1 MATVKDI
8 HNLEVTDDLIFK
20 FFRGDTT
27 EDEENRIRL
36 WIAEDKANEKRYNFL
51 HDLYDAHLISAPMD
65 MIEHYPAEAGV
76 RSHRRKNIFRRTVV
90 AVSGIAAAIALVFV
104 TATVSRDMVRSE
116 MAETM
121 NTIEVPAG
129 KSMDYILA
137 DGTLIKLNSGAR
149 LQYPMAFAKDRR
161 EVQLEGEAYF
171 DVAHNDRQPF
181 VVNTFACKIEVLG
194 TTFSVNADEESR
206 KFSAVLAEGSV
217 KLSDISDPDKTIVM
231 EPDQKVS
238 FSNGRFILY
247 DRPAELEMRWTEG
260 IIDIGGLPFD
270 ELMKKLEKSFGVE
283 IVIDRDTLPA
293 IGFTDGRIRISD
305 GIEDALRILQQGADF
320 TWSKDY
326 RTGVITIR

>member
-1 MATVKDI
+1 MLFRSFNNVATDK
-8 HNLEVTDDLIFK
+8 EESLICDWLA
-20 FFRGDTT
+20 GN
-27 EDEENRIRL
+27 EENKKTYAKVRDLHEAFIMEAPIELLEGRL
-36 WIAEDKANEKRYNFL
+36 PGAARKRRRML
-51 HDLYDAHLISAPMD
+51 HTVLK
-65 MIEHYPAEAGV
+65 GV
-76 RSHRRKNIFRRTVV
+76 
-90 AVSGIAAAIALVFV
+90 GYAAALAIFCIAGYGIIN
-104 TATVSRDMVRSE
+104 SRIETRLSK
-116 MAETM
+116 TM

-129 KSMDYILA
+129 KS
-137 DGTLIKLNSGAR
+137 
-149 LQYPMAFAKDRR
+149 QYPMAFAKDRR

-194 TTFSVNADEESR
+194 TTFSVNADEEAG

-217 KLSDISDPDKTIVM
+217 KLSDVSDPDKTIVM

-326 RTGVITIR
+326 STGVITIR

>member
-8 HNLEVTDDLIFK
+8 HNPEVTDDLIFR
-20 FFRGDTT
+20 FFRGDAT
-27 EDEENRIRL
+27 EDEENRVRL

-65 MIEHYPAEAGV
+65 MIEHYPAGTGV
-76 RSHRRKNIFRRTVV
+76 WSLRRKNIFRRTVV
-90 AVSGIAAAIALVFV
+90 TVSGIAAAIALVFV

-181 VVNTFACKIEVLG
+181 VVRTFASDITVLG
-194 TTFSVNADEESR
+194 TEFNVNAD
-206 KFSAVLAEGSV
+206 KDAGMFSVALIEGSIS
-217 KLSDISDPDKTIVM
+217 LSNHQNPGEQIVM
-231 EPDQKVS
+231 HPNEKVS
-238 FSNGRFILY
+238 LEKGHLIFKEYEASKDIL
-247 DRPAELEMRWTEG
+247 WTEG
-260 IIDIGGLPFD
+260 ILDISGLDFS
-270 ELMKKLEKSFGVE
+270 ELMRKLEMAFGVSITVNPQMSSE
-283 IVIDRDTLPA
+283 PVFDLA
-293 IGFTDGRIRISD
+293 KIRISD
-305 GIEDALRILQQGADF
+305 GIDKALEVTSNGVEF
-320 TWSKDY
+320 SY
-326 RTGVITIR
+326 RRDPKTGVIFIE

>member
-8 HNLEVTDDLIFK
+8 HNFEVTDDLIFR
-20 FFRGDTT
+20 FFRGDVT

-36 WIAEDKANEKRYNFL
+36 WIAEDKTNEKRYNFL
-51 HDLYDAHLISAPMD
+51 HDLYDTHLISAPID

-104 TATVSRDMVRSE
+104 TATVSRNMVWDE
-116 MAETM
+116 MVENM

-181 VVNTFACKIEVLG
+181 VVRTFASDITVLG
-194 TTFSVNADEESR
+194 TEFNVNAD
-206 KFSAVLAEGSV
+206 KDAGIFSAALIEGSIS
-217 KLSDISDPDKTIVM
+217 LSNHQNPGEQIVM
-231 EPDQKVS
+231 HPNEKVS
-238 FSNGRFILY
+238 LERGHLILKEY
-247 DRPAELEMRWTEG
+247 EASKDIQWTEG
-260 IIDIGGLPFD
+260 ILDISGLDFS
-270 ELMKKLEKSFGVE
+270 ELMRKLEMAFGVR
-283 IVIDRDTLPA
+283 IVVEREMPSGQVFANAKL
-293 IGFTDGRIRISD
+293 RMSD
-305 GIEDALRILQQGADF
+305 GIDKAFEVIGNGTDF
-320 TWSKDY
+320 TYHKDY
-326 RTGVITIR
+326 RTGTIFIR

>member
-1 MATVKDI
+1 MLFRSFNNVATDK
-8 HNLEVTDDLIFK
+8 EESLICDWLA
-20 FFRGDTT
+20 GN
-27 EDEENRIRL
+27 EENKKTYAKVRDLHEAFIMEAPIELLEGRL
-36 WIAEDKANEKRYNFL
+36 PGAARKRRRML
-51 HDLYDAHLISAPMD
+51 HTVLK
-65 MIEHYPAEAGV
+65 GV
-76 RSHRRKNIFRRTVV
+76 
-90 AVSGIAAAIALVFV
+90 GYAAALAIFCIAGYGIIN
-104 TATVSRDMVRSE
+104 SRIEARLSK
-116 MAETM
+116 TM

-194 TTFSVNADEESR
+194 TTFSVNADEEAG

-217 KLSDISDPDKTIVM
+217 KLSDVSDPDKTIVM

-326 RTGVITIR
+326 STGVITIR

>member
-1 MATVKDI
+1 MNWKRKHNNRKTVDFDMLFRSFNNVATDK
-8 HNLEVTDDLIFK
+8 EESLICDWLA
-20 FFRGDTT
+20 GN
-27 EDEENRIRL
+27 EENKKTYAKVRDLHEAFIMEAPIELLEGRL
-36 WIAEDKANEKRYNFL
+36 PGAARKRRRML
-51 HDLYDAHLISAPMD
+51 HTVLK
-65 MIEHYPAEAGV
+65 GV
-76 RSHRRKNIFRRTVV
+76 
-90 AVSGIAAAIALVFV
+90 GYAAALAIFCIAGYGIIN
-104 TATVSRDMVRSE
+104 SRIEARLSK
-116 MAETM
+116 TM

-194 TTFSVNADEESR
+194 TTFSVNADEEAG

-217 KLSDISDPDKTIVM
+217 KLSDVSDPDKTIVM

-326 RTGVITIR
+326 STGVITIR

>member
-1 MATVKDI
+1 MNWKRKHNNRETVDFDMLFRSFNNVATDK
-8 HNLEVTDDLIFK
+8 EESLICDWLA
-20 FFRGDTT
+20 GN
-27 EDEENRIRL
+27 EENKKTYAKVRDLHEAFIMEAPIELLEGGLPGAAR
-36 WIAEDKANEKRYNFL
+36 KRRRML
-51 HDLYDAHLISAPMD
+51 HTVLK
-65 MIEHYPAEAGV
+65 GV
-76 RSHRRKNIFRRTVV
+76 
-90 AVSGIAAAIALVFV
+90 GYAAALAIFCIAGYGIIN
-104 TATVSRDMVRSE
+104 SRIEARLSK
-116 MAETM
+116 TM

-161 EVQLEGEAYF
+161 EVRLEGEAYF
-171 DVAHNDRQPF
+171 DVVHNDRQPF

-194 TTFSVNADEESR
+194 TTFSVNADAESG

-283 IVIDRDTLPA
+283 IIIDRDTLPA

>member
-1 MATVKDI
+1 MNWKWKHNNRETVDFDMLFRSFNNVATDK
-8 HNLEVTDDLIFK
+8 EESLICDWLA
-20 FFRGDTT
+20 GN
-27 EDEENRIRL
+27 EENKKTYAKVRDLHEAFIMEAPIELLEGGLPGAAR
-36 WIAEDKANEKRYNFL
+36 KRRRML
-51 HDLYDAHLISAPMD
+51 HTVLK
-65 MIEHYPAEAGV
+65 GV
-76 RSHRRKNIFRRTVV
+76 
-90 AVSGIAAAIALVFV
+90 GYAAALAIFCIAGYGIIN
-104 TATVSRDMVRSE
+104 SRIEARLSK
-116 MAETM
+116 TM

-161 EVQLEGEAYF
+161 EVRLEGEAYF

-194 TTFSVNADEESR
+194 TTFSVNADAESG

>member
-27 EDEENRIRL
+27 EDEEKRIRL

-90 AVSGIAAAIALVFV
+90 AVSSIAAAIALVFV

-129 KSMDYILA
+129 KSMDYVLA
-137 DGTLIKLNSGAR
+137 DGTVIRLNSGAR
-149 LQYPMAFAKDRR
+149 LQYPAAFAKDRR
-161 EVQLEGEAYF
+161 EVHLDGEAYF
-171 DVAHNDRQPF
+171 DVRHNEKQPF
-181 VVNTFACKIEVLG
+181 VVRTFASDITVLG
-194 TTFSVNADEESR
+194 TEFNVNADMASGT
-206 KFSAVLAEGSV
+206 FSATLVDGSIR
-217 KLSDISDPDKTIVM
+217 LSNHLIPGEQIVM
-231 EPDQKVS
+231 HPNEKVTLVKDHM
-238 FSNGRFILY
+238 ILKEY
-247 DRPAELEMRWTEG
+247 EASKDILWTEG
-260 IIDIGGLPFD
+260 VLDIGGLCFND
-270 ELMKKLEKSFGVE
+270 LMKKLEMAFGIKI
-283 IVIDRDTLPA
+283 IVSREMSREPVFANAKL
-293 IGFTDGRIRISD
+293 RVSD
-305 GIEDALRILQQGADF
+305 GIDKALEVIGNGAEF
-320 TWSKDY
+320 TY
-326 RTGVITIR
+326 RRDPKTGTVFIE

>member
-1 MATVKDI
+1 MNWKRKHNNRKTVDFDMLFRSFNNVATDK
-8 HNLEVTDDLIFK
+8 EESLICDWLA
-20 FFRGDTT
+20 GN
-27 EDEENRIRL
+27 EENKKTYAKVRDLHEAFIMEAPIELLEGRL
-36 WIAEDKANEKRYNFL
+36 PGAARKRRRML
-51 HDLYDAHLISAPMD
+51 HTVLK
-65 MIEHYPAEAGV
+65 GV
-76 RSHRRKNIFRRTVV
+76 
-90 AVSGIAAAIALVFV
+90 GYAAALAIFCIAGYGIIN
-104 TATVSRDMVRSE
+104 SRIETRLSK
-116 MAETM
+116 TM

-194 TTFSVNADEESR
+194 TTFSVNADEEAG

-217 KLSDISDPDKTIVM
+217 KLSDVSDPDKTIVM

-326 RTGVITIR
+326 STGVITIR

>member
-1 MATVKDI
+1 MLFRSFNNVATDK
-8 HNLEVTDDLIFK
+8 EESLICDWLA
-20 FFRGDTT
+20 GN
-27 EDEENRIRL
+27 EENKKTYAKVRDLHEAFIMEAPIELLEGRL
-36 WIAEDKANEKRYNFL
+36 PGAARKRRRML
-51 HDLYDAHLISAPMD
+51 HTVLK
-65 MIEHYPAEAGV
+65 GV
-76 RSHRRKNIFRRTVV
+76 
-90 AVSGIAAAIALVFV
+90 GYAAALAIFCIAGYGIIN
-104 TATVSRDMVRSE
+104 SRIETRLSK
-116 MAETM
+116 TM

-194 TTFSVNADEESR
+194 TTFSVNADEEAG

-217 KLSDISDPDKTIVM
+217 KLSDVSDPDKTIVM

-326 RTGVITIR
+326 STGVITIR